1 MVASPQAGQ
10 DERQV
15 RLSALIEAFL
25 DEAQTRPVRFG
36 ELIDRTAERGY
47 GLWMIVLGLPMLIP
61 VLPPGSSTV
70 VGPIYAVFAVQM
82 LLGQPRPWVP
92 VRLREMVLGAR
103 AVRAL
108 RERGVPWIRRLER
121 LSRPRWA
128 VVPERVVLRAAGV
141 MVFLMGVIL
150 LSPLPFLNTLP
161 AIAVMLI
168 GMGLLNRDALF
179 MLAGLGVG
187 VVCLALVGLSAGLIV
202 VMIQRLRATLAR

>member
-1 MVASPQAGQ
+1 MVASPQGGH
-10 DERQV
+10 DERQA
-15 RLSALIEAFL
+15 RLSALIETVL

-36 ELIDRTAERGY
+36 ELVDRTAERGY
-47 GLWMIVLGLPMLIP
+47 GLWMILLGLPMLIP

-92 VRLREMVLGAR
+92 VRFRQMVLGAG

-128 VVPERVVLRAAGV
+128 VVPEKVVLRAAGV

-187 VVCLALVGLSAGLIV
+187 VVSLALAGLSAGLIV
-202 VMIQRLRATLAR
+202 VMIQRLRATLGR